1 MVIAESINTTSNAA
15 NILEE
20 KLKQVDNILTTIG
33 KVADEKNLTVF
44 NVSIK
49 AAIVKKVSK

>member
-1 MVIAESINTTSNAA
+1 MAIAEGINTTSNLA

-33 KVADEKNLTVF
+33 KVADEKNLTVL

-49 AAIVKKVSK
+49 AAIVKKIW